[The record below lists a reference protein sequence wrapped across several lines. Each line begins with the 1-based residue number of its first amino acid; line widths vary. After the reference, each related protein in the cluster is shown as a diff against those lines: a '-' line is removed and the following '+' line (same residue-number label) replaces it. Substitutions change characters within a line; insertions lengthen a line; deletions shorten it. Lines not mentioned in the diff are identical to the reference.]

1 MNHKEVIR
9 KWLWYF
15 SFPAAAVLL
24 FKLYDNLGD
33 ALGLIGRLIDI
44 MSPFVGGFVL
54 AFFLYVPSRWLEERF
69 LRLEGKAWPK
79 MARPLSIFL
88 TYLLFLGLLTA
99 VFTLVIPILINGL
112 TDLIGAMPDYLRRA
126 QVFPARRRR
135 TERKL

>member
-54 AFFLYVPSRWLEERF
+54 AFFL
-69 LRLEGKAWPK
+69 
-79 MARPLSIFL
+79 
-88 TYLLFLGLLTA
+88 
-99 VFTLVIPILINGL
+99 
-112 TDLIGAMPDYLRRA
+112 
-126 QVFPARRRR
+126 
-135 TERKL
+135 